1 MNSFGYLE
9 VSLTKPP
16 ESLFVFPDM
25 QGQFPADESTES
37 SANHLQATLP
47 AAGDSAGHLPS
58 HVAKSGFVGSL
69 CFVFAGGREM
79 VFGWV
84 LWRADFLGVV

>member
-25 QGQFPADESTES
+25 QGRFPADEGTES
-37 SANHLQATLP
+37 FANYLQAALP
-47 AAGDSAGHLPS
+47 AAGDSASHLPS
-58 HVAKSGFVGSL
+58 HVAKPGFVGSS
-69 CFVFAGGREM
+69 CVFLRGE
-79 VFGWV
+79 VLGWV
-84 LWRADFLGVV
+84 LWRADFLGMV